1 MGLLRLSNM
10 VKKGVRDMKI
20 LPISKI
26 KHGMLLAQNIF
37 RHDGLLAF
45 AKGTEIKKIH
55 IEAFQ
60 YLKLDA
66 VMVYEEKVKFK
77 DDDINFTLQI
87 LESAYEHTSIWT
99 EEFGKD
105 IFLKV
110 SKRIIK
116 NRRICKYLNQLRVV
130 DSYSLAHCINISIV
144 IGLILTNEGRADNE
158 LADITYLA
166 LLHDIG
172 RIKMKGIFEKQGK
185 LSEKEFE
192 KIREH
197 PELSF
202 KLLKKAGFS
211 TYDIRFVLETHEKY
225 DGSGYPLQLG
235 STEISDLAQLIF
247 IADTYN
253 ALSSYRPYRSVFHPF
268 EVMQILESEIGKS
281 FGEKYVEVFIDKFTP
296 YRVGVMVEMSNGEVG
311 RVKRNGG
318 VNNTLP
324 VIDILSKET
333 GEKETTIDLRYHQ
346 ELRITKI
353 LTEY

>member
-1 MGLLRLSNM
+1 
-10 VKKGVRDMKI
+10 MKI
-20 LPISKI
+20 LPISKV
-26 KHGMLLAQNIF
+26 KQGMLLAQNIF

-45 AKGTEIKKIH
+45 TKGTEIKKIH
-55 IEAFQ
+55 IEALE

-66 VMVYEEKVKFK
+66 VMVYEEKVRFK

-87 LESAYEHTSIWT
+87 LESAYEHTSIWS
-99 EEFGKD
+99 EEFGRD

-116 NRRICKYLNQLRVV
+116 NRRICKYMNQLRVV

-144 IGLILTNEGRADNE
+144 IALILANEGRADNE

-192 KIREH
+192 KIRQH

-211 TYDIRFVLETHEKY
+211 AYDVQFVLETHEKY

-235 STEISDLAQLIF
+235 NTEISDLAQLIF

-253 ALSSYRPYRSVFHPF
+253 ALSSYRPYRSVFPPF
-268 EVMQILESEIGKS
+268 EVMQIIESETDKS
-281 FGEKYVEVFIDKFTP
+281 FGKRFVDAFLDKFTP
-296 YRVGVMVEMSNGEVG
+296 YPVGVMVELNNGEVG
-311 RVKRNGG
+311 VVKRNGG

-324 VIDILSKET
+324 VIDIISTDT
-333 GEKETTIDLRYHQ
+333 GERVTTIDLRYHQ
-346 ELRITKI
+346 ELRIIKV

>member
-1 MGLLRLSNM
+1 
-10 VKKGVRDMKI
+10 VKI
-20 LPISKI
+20 LPISKV
-26 KHGMLLAQNIF
+26 KQGMLLAQNIF

-45 AKGTEIKKIH
+45 TKGTEIKKIH
-55 IEAFQ
+55 IEALE

-66 VMVYEEKVKFK
+66 VMVYEEKVRFK

-87 LESAYEHTSIWT
+87 LESAYEHTSIWS
-99 EEFGKD
+99 EEFGRD

-116 NRRICKYLNQLRVV
+116 NRRICKYMNQLRVV

-144 IGLILTNEGRADNE
+144 IALILANEGRADNE

-192 KIREH
+192 KIRQH

-211 TYDIRFVLETHEKY
+211 AYDVQFVLETHEKY

-235 STEISDLAQLIF
+235 NTEISDLAQLIF

-253 ALSSYRPYRSVFHPF
+253 ALSSYRPYRSVFPPF
-268 EVMQILESEIGKS
+268 EVMQIIESETDKS
-281 FGEKYVEVFIDKFTP
+281 FGKRYVDAFLDKFTP
-296 YRVGVMVEMSNGEVG
+296 YPVGVMVELNNGEVG
-311 RVKRNGG
+311 VVKRNGG

-324 VIDILSKET
+324 VIDIISTDT
-333 GEKETTIDLRYHQ
+333 GERVTTIDLRYHQ
-346 ELRITKI
+346 ELRIIKV

>member
-1 MGLLRLSNM
+1 MCD
-10 VKKGVRDMKI
+10 VKI
-20 LPISKI
+20 LPISKV
-26 KHGMLLAQNIF
+26 KQGMLLAQNIF

-45 AKGTEIKKIH
+45 TKGTEIKKIH
-55 IEAFQ
+55 IEALE

-66 VMVYEEKVKFK
+66 VMVYEEKVRFK

-87 LESAYEHTSIWT
+87 LESAYEHTSIWS
-99 EEFGKD
+99 EEFGRD

-116 NRRICKYLNQLRVV
+116 NRRICKYMNQLRVV

-144 IGLILTNEGRADNE
+144 IALILANEGRADNE

-192 KIREH
+192 KIRQH

-211 TYDIRFVLETHEKY
+211 AYDVQFVLETHEKY

-235 STEISDLAQLIF
+235 NTEISDLAQLIF

-253 ALSSYRPYRSVFHPF
+253 ALSSYRPYRSVFPPF
-268 EVMQILESEIGKS
+268 EVMQIIESETDKS
-281 FGEKYVEVFIDKFTP
+281 FGKRFVDAFLDKFTP
-296 YRVGVMVEMSNGEVG
+296 YPVGVMVELNNGEVG
-311 RVKRNGG
+311 VVKRNGG

-324 VIDILSKET
+324 VIDIISTDT
-333 GEKETTIDLRYHQ
+333 GERVTTIDLRYHQ
-346 ELRITKI
+346 ELRIIKV